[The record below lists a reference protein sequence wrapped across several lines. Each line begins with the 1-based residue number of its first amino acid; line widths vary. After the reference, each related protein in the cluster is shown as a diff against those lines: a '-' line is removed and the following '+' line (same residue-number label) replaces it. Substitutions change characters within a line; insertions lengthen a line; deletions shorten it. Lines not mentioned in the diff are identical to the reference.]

1 MIDYRSR
8 DGERFAEIDVSEGA
22 SLVFVVRANRFTL
35 RSARLGRMGLV
46 EYDTPDGLL
55 RLDGVLSLVAV
66 GYDA

>member
-8 DGERFAEIDVSEGA
+8 RGERFAEIDVSEGA
-22 SLVFVVRANRFTL
+22 PLVFVVRAKRFPL
-35 RSARLGRMGLV
+35 RSACFGRMGLV
-46 EYDTPDGLL
+46 EYDTADGLI